1 LWRTISKTI
10 IATKFH
16 GKGKLLITGEYGVL
30 DGAMAFAVPTK
41 FGQTLNVK
49 KHRSS
54 DIHWKSYDK
63 NGQVWF
69 ESKINLIDFT
79 PASTTDESIS
89 NLLTKL
95 LKSAVRLNSE
105 FLDKWNGFKVET
117 QLEFDRMWGLGS
129 SSTLTHLVAHWA
141 DVEPLSLHFKASN
154 GSGYD
159 VACAG
164 ADNPILYQLN
174 GEDIYLENL
183 DDFRPAFIDSLY
195 FIHLNQKQSTPK
207 SIDYYTKQVK
217 GKKALAKELTD
228 LTEAIVECT
237 TLKSFNKVIDEHE
250 TILSK
255 SLSMPTAKAEHF
267 SDYWGSIKSLGA
279 WGGDF
284 IMATSDRDDKATR
297 SYFNDKG
304 FDTVL
309 SLTDIFI

>member
-1 LWRTISKTI
+1 
-10 IATKFH
+10 
-16 GKGKLLITGEYGVL
+16 
-30 DGAMAFAVPTK
+30 MAFAVPTK
-41 FGQTLNVK
+41 FGQTLSVK

-63 NGQVWF
+63 NGEIWF

-79 PASTTDESIS
+79 PATTTDESIS
-89 NLLTKL
+89 TLLTKL

-141 DVEPLSLHFKASN
+141 DVEPLSLHFKANN

-164 ADNPILYQLN
+164 AENPILYQIN
-174 GEDIYLENL
+174 GDDIYLENL
-183 DDFRPAFIDSLY
+183 DDFRPAFIDNLY
-195 FIHLNQKQSTPK
+195 FIHLNKKQSTSK

-217 GKKALAKELTD
+217 GKKALAKVLTD

-237 TLKSFNKVIDEHE
+237 TIKSFEKVIDEHE
-250 TILSK
+250 KVLSSALNLETIK
-255 SLSMPTAKAEHF
+255 SEHF

-284 IMATSDRDDKATR
+284 ILATSDRDADATR
-297 SYFNDKG
+297 AYFHDKG
-304 FDTVL
+304 FETVL
-309 SLTDIFI
+309 GLEDILI